1 MTRPAG
7 PEQTEKAVLRMTKR
21 KLLLS
26 AIVVLVVA
34 ATGVTAAVLSTRGDE
49 SATKPCDIPNS
60 VQEQPASAKT
70 APGGG
75 GIEVAEKGV
84 SSSGLAS
91 MGAVLRNTSD
101 HIAYRTRLTLKVV
114 VSVNG
119 LPPGPIQGSPMTME
133 IPVML
138 PGQLV
143 GVGRPL
149 IRVSATNK
157 VTSADVDLQTTTW
170 LSDGALGGFTPTTD
184 TYESISRVN
193 VSPPADAVRYTERS
207 TNCRALSS
215 RRTAVVFRDA
225 GGKIVGGDLVPPDG
239 KGNPA
244 GSSQQPPSSPS
255 CSPGE
260 HSTWIVPLQ
269 NIPQNADDKRTELYS
284 YCDLNVP
291 SADVNDA
298 F

>member
-1 MTRPAG
+1 
-7 PEQTEKAVLRMTKR
+7 MTKR

-26 AIVVLVVA
+26 IIVVVVVA
-34 ATGVTAAVLSTRGDE
+34 AAGITAVVLSTSGDE
-49 SATKPCDIPNS
+49 SASKPCDIPNS

-75 GIEVAEKGV
+75 GIEVADKGF
-84 SSSGLAS
+84 SSSGLVS

-101 HIAYRTRLTLKVV
+101 HIAYRTRIMLNVIAV
-114 VSVNG
+114 ING
-119 LPPGPIQGSPMTME
+119 LPQGPMQGSLTTME

-138 PGQLV
+138 PGQRV

-149 IRVSATNK
+149 INVNATNK
-157 VTSADVDLQTTTW
+157 VISADVDVQTTTW
-170 LSDGALGGFTPTTD
+170 LPNGALGGFTPPTD
-184 TYESISRVN
+184 TYESTSRVK

-207 TNCRALSS
+207 TNCRAQFS

-225 GGKIVGGDLVPPDG
+225 NGKIVGGDLVPPDG

-244 GSSQQPPSSPS
+244 GSPQQPPASPS

-260 HSTWIVPLQ
+260 RSTWIVPLQ
-269 NIPQNADDKRTELYS
+269 DIPQNADDKRTELYS

-291 SADVNDA
+291 RSDVNDVY
-298 F
+298 

>member
-1 MTRPAG
+1 
-7 PEQTEKAVLRMTKR
+7 MTKR
-21 KLLLS
+21 KLLQLLT
-26 AIVVLVVA
+26 IVVVVVA
-34 ATGVTAAVLSTRGDE
+34 AVGITTVVLSTSGNE
-49 SATKPCDIPNS
+49 SASRPCDIPNS
-60 VQEQPASAKT
+60 VREQLASAKT

-84 SSSGLAS
+84 SSSGLVS

-101 HIAYRTRLTLKVV
+101 HIAYRTRVTLKVV
-114 VSVNG
+114 VSVDG
-119 LPPGPIQGSPMTME
+119 LPPGPIQGPLMTME

-138 PGQLV
+138 PGQRV

-149 IRVSATNK
+149 INVSATNK

-170 LSDGALGGFTPTTD
+170 LPSGALGGIAPTTD
-184 TYESISRVN
+184 TYDSTSRVHS
-193 VSPPADAVRYTERS
+193 SPPADAVRYTENS

-225 GGKIVGGDLVPPDG
+225 NGKIVGGDLVPPDG

-244 GSSQQPPSSPS
+244 GGTQQHPASPS
-255 CSPGE
+255 CSPGKR
-260 HSTWIVPLQ
+260 STWIVPLQ
-269 NIPQNADDKRTELYS
+269 NIPQNTDDKRTELYS
-284 YCDLNVP
+284 YCDFNVP
-291 SADVNDA
+291 PSDVNDV

>member
-1 MTRPAG
+1 
-7 PEQTEKAVLRMTKR
+7 MTKR
-21 KLLLS
+21 KLLL
-26 AIVVLVVA
+26 VVVAVVVA
-34 ATGVTAAVLSTRGDE
+34 AAGITAVVLSNRGGE
-49 SATKPCDIPNS
+49 STSKPCDIPNS
-60 VQEQPASAKT
+60 IREQPASAKT
-70 APGGG
+70 APDGR

-91 MGAVLRNTSD
+91 MGAVLRNSSD
-101 HIAYRTRLTLKVV
+101 HIAYRTMLTLKVFI
-114 VSVNG
+114 SVNG
-119 LPPGPIQGSPMTME
+119 LPQGPIQGPPMTME

-138 PGQLV
+138 PGQRV

-170 LSDGALGGFTPTTD
+170 LTNGALGGFTPTTD
-184 TYESISRVN
+184 TYESTSRVSS
-193 VSPPADAVRYTERS
+193 SPPSDAVRYTERS
-207 TNCRALSS
+207 ANCRALSS

-225 GGKIVGGDLVPPDG
+225 NGEIVGGDLIPPDG

-244 GSSQQPPSSPS
+244 GSPQQPPSSPS

-260 HSTWIVPLQ
+260 RSTWIVPLQ
-269 NIPQNADDKRTELYS
+269 NIPQNADDKRTELYT

-291 SADVNDA
+291 SSDVNDA

>member
-1 MTRPAG
+1 
-7 PEQTEKAVLRMTKR
+7 MTKR
-21 KLLLS
+21 KPLLLT
-26 AIVVLVVA
+26 IVVLVVA
-34 ATGVTAAVLSTRGDE
+34 AAGVTAVVLSTRDDE
-49 SATKPCDIPNS
+49 SASKPCDIPNS
-60 VQEQPASAKT
+60 VQEQPTSAKT

-84 SSSGLAS
+84 SSSALAS
-91 MGAVLRNTSD
+91 MGAVLHNTSD
-101 HIAYRTRLTLKVV
+101 HVAYRTRLTLKVV

-119 LPPGPIQGSPMTME
+119 LPPGPIQGPSMTME

-138 PGQLV
+138 PGQRV

-157 VTSADVDLQTTTW
+157 VVSADVDLQTTTW
-170 LSDGALGGFTPTTD
+170 LSNGALGGFTPTTD
-184 TYESISRVN
+184 TYESTSRVSS
-193 VSPPADAVRYTERS
+193 SPPSDAVRYTERS
-207 TNCRALSS
+207 ANCRALSS

-225 GGKIVGGDLVPPDG
+225 NGKIVGGDLLPPDG

-244 GSSQQPPSSPS
+244 GSPQQSPSSPS

-260 HSTWIVPLQ
+260 RSTWIVPLQ
-269 NIPQNADDKRTELYS
+269 NVPQNADDKRTELYS
-284 YCDLNVP
+284 YCDLNAPP
-291 SADVNDA
+291 SDVNNA